1 VLRHGV
7 GRLDTPGVAW
17 RDQRVTADSCA
28 CGADRDR
35 RRLLAFLGAAM
46 VATGQPIDEVEDE
59 LREVGRRLGAPDVQV
74 AAGPTGVH
82 VGLASGAPATFESVA
97 GRLRLDQAADVRVIR
112 HLLVTGRIDV
122 DGAVDRLV
130 GLRDKPPRH
139 SPWLVEGGFVA
150 VSVGLCLILQPGPAN
165 LVAAAVGAVVV
176 IGLSRLARL
185 HPSLLALLPT
195 VAAFAVSAPVFAAA
209 AAGLLEGALRTVL
222 PPLAVLLPGA
232 LIVTG
237 LSELAA
243 GAMVAGSARLLYGTV
258 QLLLFALGVAA
269 AAALL
274 GTPARLLGNVRVVE
288 LGWWAA
294 PLGLVAIL
302 VGIALMEGVPARLT
316 PWVLGVLVVTFLVQL
331 GGQRLG
337 APVLGSFLGAV
348 AASLGA
354 STAELVQR
362 RLPRLVVFLPSFWL
376 LVPGSLGLIGVSELA
391 IMPGEV
397 STVGTDVVGVILA
410 IAMGLL
416 VGSAVS
422 RALRALVG
430 RLVRTTG

>member
-1 VLRHGV
+1 M
-7 GRLDTPGVAW
+7 
-17 RDQRVTADSCA
+17 ADSCA

-46 VATGQPIDEVEDE
+46 VATGQPVDEVEDE
-59 LREVGRRLGAPDVQV
+59 LREVGRHLGAPDVQV

-82 VGLASGAPATFESVA
+82 VGLASGDPATFESVD

-112 HLLVTGRIDV
+112 HLLVTDQIDV
-122 DGAVDRLV
+122 ERAVDRLV
-130 GLRDKPPRH
+130 GLRGKPPRH

-165 LVAAAVGAVVV
+165 LVAAAVGAATV

-185 HPSLLALLPT
+185 HPSLHTLLPT
-195 VAAFAVSAPVFAAA
+195 VAAFAVSAPIFAAA
-209 AAGLLEGALRTVL
+209 AAGLLDGALRTVL

-232 LIVTG
+232 LMVTG

-274 GTPARLLGNVRVVE
+274 RTPARLLGNVRVVE

-294 PLGLVAIL
+294 PLGLMVIL

-331 GGQRLG
+331 AGQRLG
-337 APVLGSFLGAV
+337 APVLGSFLGAA

-354 STAELVQR
+354 STAELVHR

-391 IMPGEV
+391 IMPGEG
-397 STVGTDVVGVILA
+397 STVGIDVVGVILA

-430 RLVRTTG
+430 RLLRTTR

>member
-1 VLRHGV
+1 MAESGAH
-7 GRLDTPGVAW
+7 
-17 RDQRVTADSCA
+17 
-28 CGADRDR
+28 GADRDR

-46 VATGQPIDEVEDE
+46 VATGQPVDEVEDE
-59 LREVGRRLGAPDVQV
+59 VREVGRHLGVPDVQV

-82 VGLASGAPATFESVA
+82 VGLASGDPATFESVA
-97 GRLRLDQAADVRVIR
+97 GRLRLDQAADVRLLR

-122 DGAVDRLV
+122 EQAVDRLL
-130 GLRDKPPRH
+130 GLRGKPPRH
-139 SPWLVEGGFVA
+139 SPWLAEGGLVA
-150 VSVGLCLILQPGPAN
+150 VSVGLCLILQSGPAN
-165 LVAAAVGAVVV
+165 LVAAAVGGVIVV
-176 IGLSRLARL
+176 GLSRVAQL

-195 VAAFAVSAPVFAAA
+195 VAAFAVSAPIFAAA
-209 AAGLLEGALRTVL
+209 AAGLLDGALRTVL

-232 LIVTG
+232 LLVTG
-237 LSELAA
+237 LSELAV
-243 GAMVAGSARLLYGTV
+243 GAKVAGSARLMYGTV

-274 GTPARLLGNVRVVE
+274 RTPARLLGNVRVVE

-294 PLGLVAIL
+294 PLGLMVIG
-302 VGIALMEGVPARLT
+302 VGIALMESVPVRLM

-331 GGQRLG
+331 AGQRLG

-354 STAELVQR
+354 STAELVHR

-391 IMPGEV
+391 IVPGGG
-397 STVGTDVVGVILA
+397 STVGIDVVGVILA
-410 IAMGLL
+410 IATGLL

-422 RALRALVG
+422 RAVRALV
-430 RLVRTTG
+430 RPDRRRRRSCSRPSSPS